1 MAEARSER
9 HPAVRRPGGS
19 GSGSGSGTTHV
30 EERRRR
36 GHFVQ
41 ESWAEL
47 KKVEWPGQNQVIQG
61 TVVVL
66 IACLVVGAYLY
77 LNDIVWKHVVSNF
90 FLGQ

>member
-1 MAEARSER
+1 MADARSER
-9 HPAVRRPGGS
+9 HPSVRPQAAAD
-19 GSGSGSGTTHV
+19 
-30 EERRRR
+30 ERRRKN
-36 GHFVQ
+36 FVA

-47 KKVEWPGQNQVIQG
+47 KKVEWPGQAQVIQG

-77 LNDIVWKHVVSNF
+77 VNDQVWKQVVSKL

>member
-9 HPAVRRPGGS
+9 HPAVGR
-19 GSGSGSGTTHV
+19 GSGSGSGTTV
-30 EERRRR
+30 EERRR
-36 GHFVQ
+36 GSFLH

-47 KKVEWPGQNQVIQG
+47 KKVEWPDQNQVIQG